1 MTTSAEVIAEL
12 VRRHVAGEHLAIDHP
27 LGGRRY
33 VAGIWQT
40 QSGFVFADI
49 GWGDSLYSGHPFHV
63 VEGTAVE
70 ADGAV
75 TIRHSEEHL
84 EGDRSRVYVVR
95 PDLRS
100 DDPAGR
106 DAARWIAWAAEQSED
121 AAARRRRG
129 LGHALDLD
137 RTAKL

>member
-1 MTTSAEVIAEL
+1 MSTSAEVIAEL

-49 GWGDSLYSGHPFHV
+49 GWGDALYSGHPFHA
-63 VEGTAVE
+63 VEGTAVAE

-75 TIRHSEEHL
+75 TITHSEEHL
-84 EGDRSRVYVVR
+84 EGRRSRV
-95 PDLRS
+95 LS
-100 DDPAGR
+100 L
-106 DAARWIAWAAEQSED
+106 I
-121 AAARRRRG
+121 
-129 LGHALDLD
+129 HI
-137 RTAKL
+137 